1 MNAEQASKRSVAEA
15 DPAEFRGRPW
25 PLDETATA
33 FNGSVGVMASACR
46 EEEIDRNT
54 GSPTWWRR
62 VTANQTPVT
71 DSPGLRGVTERP
83 VVVMKPGNSG
93 GAKGP

>member
-1 MNAEQASKRSVAEA
+1 MGDLATMQAETRVNTEQASKTDIAEA
-15 DPAEFRGRPW
+15 DPSGFWGRPL
-25 PLDETATA
+25 PLDEIATA
-33 FNGSVGVMASACR
+33 LNGSAGVVVSACM

-71 DSPGLRGVTERP
+71 DRLGQVG
-83 VVVMKPGNSG
+83 
-93 GAKGP
+93 

>member
-1 MNAEQASKRSVAEA
+1 L
-15 DPAEFRGRPW
+15 
-25 PLDETATA
+25 PLSEIATA
-33 FNGSVGVMASACR
+33 LDGSAGVVVSACM

-71 DSPGLRGVTERP
+71 DRLGQLGCPIMTKAP
-83 VVVMKPGNSG
+83 PNC
-93 GAKGP
+93 GPTN

>member
-1 MNAEQASKRSVAEA
+1 LGDLATMQAETRVNTEQASKTDIAEA
-15 DPAEFRGRPW
+15 DPSPFWGRPL
-25 PLDETATA
+25 PLGEIATA
-33 FNGSVGVMASACR
+33 LNGSAGVVMSACM

-71 DSPGLRGVTERP
+71 DRLDQVGSRI
-83 VVVMKPGNSG
+83 
-93 GAKGP
+93 GPY